1 MWNLNW
7 SKERFLTE
15 SVSFLLHKQ
24 LRNFIKGLM
33 TLNTLP
39 PESD

>member
-1 MWNLNW
+1 MWNFNW

-15 SVSFLLHKQ
+15 SVSFLLHRQ

-39 PESD
+39 PKSD